1 MTQAGKGD
9 KRRPTDQKR
18 FEEKYLKINW
28 GKSHGN
34 AQLMTQDEW
43 IDQIDRFRFDDPIQ
57 PIDNDGG
64 NG

>member
-34 AQLMTQDEW
+34 ADSEKKVK
-43 IDQIDRFRFDDPIQ
+43 I
-57 PIDNDGG
+57 NE
-64 NG
+64 NNA